1 MNWGR
6 SGASHHHAIFFSSNL
21 ENPLLEKLEKLMFD
35 ITGVA
40 PVPQGDSH
48 FADQTWPV
56 FDLSE
61 EKKTGVGANL
71 SAIEIGLDF
80 LVRNTLKKEQLCST
94 TFHGCFLFFLVIT
107 Q

>member
-1 MNWGR
+1 
-6 SGASHHHAIFFSSNL
+6 
-21 ENPLLEKLEKLMFD
+21 
-35 ITGVA
+35 VA

-94 TFHGCFLFFLVIT
+94 TFHGCFLFFLLLTYYMSMRYERKQHFFLNYSGKIIKIKGKKDGVSDHDG
-107 Q
+107 